1 MKTYSIKKYGI
12 VIEVGDNKFGKL
24 IESKLSEELIDDTE
38 DASIQEQSKA
48 QADALESLVLAHA
61 CSGIDVSSDAYVEG
75 LDTCL
80 EAIANS

>member
-24 IESKLSEELIDDTE
+24 VESNLKEQLIDE
-38 DASIQEQSKA
+38 KEEVSIREQSEA
-48 QADALESLVLAHA
+48 QADALESLILGHA
-61 CSGIDVSSDAYVEG
+61 CAGIDISSEAYVEG